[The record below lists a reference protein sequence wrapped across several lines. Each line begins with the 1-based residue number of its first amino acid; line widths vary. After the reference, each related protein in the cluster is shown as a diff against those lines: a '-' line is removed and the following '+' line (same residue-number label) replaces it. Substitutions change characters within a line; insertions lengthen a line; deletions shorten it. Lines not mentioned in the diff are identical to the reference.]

1 MLKRMLIQGLAA
13 AAIVAVLAAAYQAGA
28 PGQSGPSALAAA
40 LTTAHGGSHHD

>member
-1 MLKRMLIQGLAA
+1 MLKRMLIHGLAA

-28 PGQSGPSALAAA
+28 PRRPGLAAG